1 MSKSREQINKFLSE
15 INITGK
21 KVLDVGVQDNPAY
34 KYCRGTAEK
43 YLTLDVDNQWNPNFV
58 YDLNDDKI
66 DLSILNNIL
75 NADKI
80 IGGFDIVFC
89 LEVLEH
95 CWNPIVALK
104 NLYDFTSEN
113 GVCYISVPF
122 INPIHDKWD
131 FLRYTPEWFEKVL
144 PMVGFKEFKIHLR
157 KATVGIKDLMN
168 FYQGEGL
175 KMSKIREAMGDGGLK
190 DLIGVIVEARK

>member
-1 MSKSREQINKFLSE
+1 MSKSREQINHFLSQ
-15 INITGK
+15 INITHK
-21 KVLDVGVQDNPAY
+21 TVLDVGVQDNPAY
-34 KYCRGTAEK
+34 KYCRGTASK
-43 YLTLDVDNQWNPNFV
+43 YKTLDVDKEWNPDILADINEEYPFHL
-58 YDLNDDKI
+58 YD
-66 DLSILNNIL
+66 SYEV
-75 NADKI
+75 
-80 IGGFDIVFC
+80 VFA

-95 CWNPIVALK
+95 CWNPIQALK
-104 NLYDFTSEN
+104 NLSSFTAKD

-144 PMVGFKEFKIHLR
+144 PMVGFKEFTIHLR
-157 KATVGIKDLMN
+157 KATIGRDDLMK

-175 KMSKIREAMGDGGLK
+175 KLSKIREVMGDGSLK